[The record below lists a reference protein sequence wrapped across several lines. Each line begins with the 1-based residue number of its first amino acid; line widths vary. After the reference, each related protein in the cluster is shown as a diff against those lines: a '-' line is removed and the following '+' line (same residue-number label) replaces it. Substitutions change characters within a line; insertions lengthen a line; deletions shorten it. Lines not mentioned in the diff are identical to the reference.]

1 MNADAKKH
9 AAAFGWFG
17 ICAGVAFCFMWL
29 ACYGADSSW
38 EWGTNALSDFGVSD
52 TDAATYFEWGCVIS
66 AILLAFFGVGE
77 ALNDKRKSGYL
88 AAGILLALAGICLI
102 FVGFYDSDY
111 EGGDIHEFFA
121 VLAATLFAFAAASWA
136 AQTWYDG
143 KVIVAGAAV
152 VLFCVSLFS
161 AFGFAEEEWEV
172 ISIVAGLVWLF
183 IAASYTIGV
192 NVQPKNPVSAIG
204 KEAVE

>member
-1 MNADAKKH
+1 M
-9 AAAFGWFG
+9 
-17 ICAGVAFCFMWL
+17 
-29 ACYGADSSW
+29 
-38 EWGTNALSDFGVSD
+38 
-52 TDAATYFEWGCVIS
+52 
-66 AILLAFFGVGE
+66 
-77 ALNDKRKSGYL
+77 
-88 AAGILLALAGICLI
+88 
-102 FVGFYDSDY
+102 
-111 EGGDIHEFFA
+111 
-121 VLAATLFAFAAASWA
+121 
-136 AQTWYDG
+136 
-143 KVIVAGAAV
+143 

>member
-88 AAGILLALAGICLI
+88 AEGILLALAGICLI

-143 KVIVAGAAV
+143 KWSSSASPSSARS
-152 VLFCVSLFS
+152 VSRRRSGRSS
-161 AFGFAEEEWEV
+161 ASSPG
-172 ISIVAGLVWLF
+172 SSGSSSPLL
-183 IAASYTIGV
+183 TR
-192 NVQPKNPVSAIG
+192 SA
-204 KEAVE
+204 